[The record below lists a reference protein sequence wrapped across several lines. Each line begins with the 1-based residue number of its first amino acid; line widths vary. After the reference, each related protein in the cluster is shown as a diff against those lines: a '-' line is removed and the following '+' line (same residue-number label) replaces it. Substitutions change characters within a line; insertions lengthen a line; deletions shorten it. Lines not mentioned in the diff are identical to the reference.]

1 MSNLDKVLA
10 DFKGG
15 KFVVVTD
22 DENRENEA
30 DLILLAE
37 KATAENIG
45 FMVRYTSGVI
55 CGIINEETAKRLK
68 LPLMVKRNEDN
79 HNTAFTVTV
88 DAIAGRSTGI
98 PAEERANTLRAL
110 ADAKSLPTDFARPG
124 HVFPLISAPGGLHER
139 RGHTEASM
147 ALCELT
153 NSNPS
158 AVLSELVNDDG
169 SMMRGGQITE
179 FAKQHGLEI
188 ISIDELARAL
198 PAKKSVEASKIE
210 WANLPLENA
219 EWQISTYIS
228 PTGAEHAILKFADSP
243 KNQPL
248 VRVHSECLTGDVFGS
263 KRCDCGPQLQ
273 EAIQLIEENGHGY
286 IVYIRDHEGRGIGLA
301 EKIRAYV
308 LQDSGQDTVQANV
321 SIGQP
326 IDDRTYEDAAEILHR
341 LKITSLTLLTNNP
354 EKISAIRSAGIE
366 VSVAP
371 LEVIANKHNQKY
383 LETKRDKLN
392 HALGAL

>member
-1 MSNLDKVLA
+1 VSNLDKVLA
-10 DFKGG
+10 DFKAG

-22 DENRENEA
+22 DESRENEA

-37 KATAENIG
+37 KSTAENIG

-79 HNTAFTVTV
+79 HSTAFTVTV

-98 PAEERANTLRAL
+98 PAQERANTLRAL
-110 ADAKSLPTDFARPG
+110 ADAKSLATDFARPG
-124 HVFPLISAPGGLHER
+124 HVFPLISAAGGLHER

-153 NSNPS
+153 GSNPS

-169 SMMRGGQITE
+169 SMMRGAQISR
-179 FAKQHGLEI
+179 FAEEHGLEV
-188 ISIDELARAL
+188 ISIDELSRVL
-198 PAKKSVEASKIE
+198 PVKKSIDASTME
-210 WANLPLENA
+210 WASLPLENTV
-219 EWQISTYIS
+219 WQISTYIS
-228 PTGAEHAILKFADSP
+228 PTGAEHAILKLADTP
-243 KNQPL
+243 QNQPL

-263 KRCDCGPQLQ
+263 KRCDCGSQLQ
-273 EAIQLIEENGHGY
+273 EAIRLIEENGNGY
-286 IVYIRDHEGRGIGLA
+286 IIYIRDHEGRGIGLA

-308 LQDSGQDTVQANV
+308 LQDSGQDTVEANI

-326 IDDRTYEDAAEILHR
+326 IDDRTYEDAAEILQR
-341 LKITSLTLLTNNP
+341 LEITALTLLTNNP
-354 EKISAIRSAGIE
+354 EKISAIKAAGI
-366 VSVAP
+366 VVTTAP
-371 LEVIANKHNQKY
+371 LQVVANKHNQKY

-392 HALGAL
+392 HALGAI

>member
-1 MSNLDKVLA
+1 MSNLEKVLSE
-10 DFKGG
+10 FKAG
-15 KFVVVTD
+15 KFIVVTD

-30 DLILLAE
+30 DLILLAD
-37 KATAENIG
+37 KATPENIG

-55 CGIINEETAKRLK
+55 CGIITEETAKKLK

-79 HNTAFTVTV
+79 HTTAFTVTV

-98 PAEERANTLRAL
+98 PAAERANTLRAL
-110 ADAKSLPTDFARPG
+110 ANASSLPTDFARPG
-124 HVFPLISAPGGLHER
+124 HVFPLISVPGGLHQR

-153 NSNPS
+153 GSNPC

-169 SMMRGGQITE
+169 SMMRGSQITE
-179 FAKQHGLEI
+179 FAKAHDLEV
-188 ISIDELARAL
+188 ISIDELSRVL
-198 PAKKSVEASKIE
+198 PEKKSTDIASLE
-210 WANLPLENA
+210 WAELPLGSA
-219 EWQISTYIS
+219 QWQISTYIS
-228 PTGAEHAILKFADSP
+228 PTGAEHAVLKFAQSP
-243 KNQPL
+243 SSQPV

-273 EAIQLIEENGHGY
+273 EAIRLIEENGHGY
-286 IVYIRDHEGRGIGLA
+286 VIYLRDHEGRGIGLA

-308 LQDSGQDTVQANV
+308 LQDSGQDTVEANI

-326 IDDRTYEDAAEILHR
+326 VDDRTYEDAAEILNR
-341 LKITSLTLLTNNP
+341 LKVKSLTLLTNNP
-354 EKISAIRSAGIE
+354 EKIAAIKATGI
-366 VSVAP
+366 SLTTAP

>member
-1 MSNLDKVLA
+1 MSNLDKALA
-10 DFKGG
+10 DFKSG
-15 KFVVVTD
+15 KFVIVTD

-55 CGIINEETAKRLK
+55 CGIIDEDTAKRLK

-79 HNTAFTVTV
+79 HTTAFTVTV
-88 DAIAGRSTGI
+88 DLIAGRSTGI
-98 PAEERANTLRAL
+98 PANERANTLRAL
-110 ADAKSLPTDFARPG
+110 ANPKSQATDFARPG
-124 HVFPLISAPGGLHER
+124 HVFPLISVAGGLHQR
-139 RGHTEASM
+139 RGHTEASI

-153 NSNPS
+153 GSHPS

-169 SMMRGGQITE
+169 SMMRGAQITE
-179 FAKQHGLEI
+179 FAKENAI
-188 ISIDELARAL
+188 EVISIDELSRAL
-198 PAKKSVEASKIE
+198 PEKQSPVVQIME

-228 PTGAEHAILKFADSP
+228 PTGAEHAILKFADSSE
-243 KNQPL
+243 KNPL
-248 VRVHSECLTGDVFGS
+248 VRIHSECLTGDVFGS

-273 EAIQLIEENGHGY
+273 EAIRLIEENGHGY
-286 IVYIRDHEGRGIGLA
+286 VIYLRDHEGRGIGLA
-301 EKIRAYV
+301 EKVRAYV
-308 LQDSGQDTVQANV
+308 AQDSGQDTVEANI

-326 IDDRTYEDAAEILHR
+326 VDDRTYEDAVEILKR
-341 LKITSLTLLTNNP
+341 LGVNDLTLLTNNP
-354 EKISAIRSAGIE
+354 EKSSSLGAQGFNAKIQSLQ
-366 VSVAP
+366 VT
-371 LEVIANKHNQKY
+371 ANEHNQKY

>member
-110 ADAKSLPTDFARPG
+110 ADAKSIPTDFSRPG

-139 RGHTEASM
+139 RGHTEASI
-147 ALCELT
+147 ALCELSG
-153 NSNPS
+153 SNPS

-179 FAKQHGLEI
+179 FAKEHGLEI

-198 PAKKSVEASKIE
+198 PVKKNIEVAKME

-228 PTGAEHAILKFADSP
+228 PTGAEHAILKFAESAT
-243 KNQPL
+243 KQPL

-286 IVYIRDHEGRGIGLA
+286 VIYIRDHEGRGIGLA

-326 IDDRTYEDAAEILHR
+326 VDDRTYEDAAEILHR

-354 EKISAIRSAGIE
+354 EKLSAIRKAGIE
-366 VSVAP
+366 VRVAP

>member
-1 MSNLDKVLA
+1 MSNLEKVLSE
-10 DFKGG
+10 FKAG
-15 KFVVVTD
+15 KFIVVTD

-30 DLILLAE
+30 DLILLAD
-37 KATAENIG
+37 KATPENIG

-55 CGIINEETAKRLK
+55 CGIITEETAKKLK

-79 HNTAFTVTV
+79 HTTAFTVTV

-98 PAEERANTLRAL
+98 PAAERANTLRAL
-110 ADAKSLPTDFARPG
+110 ANASSLPTDFARPG
-124 HVFPLISAPGGLHER
+124 HVFPLISVPGGLHQR

-153 NSNPS
+153 GSNPC

-169 SMMRGGQITE
+169 SMMRGSQITE
-179 FAKQHGLEI
+179 FAEAHDLEV
-188 ISIDELARAL
+188 ISIDELSRVL
-198 PAKKSVEASKIE
+198 PEKKSADIASLE
-210 WANLPLENA
+210 WAELPLGSA
-219 EWQISTYIS
+219 QWQISTYIS
-228 PTGAEHAILKFADSP
+228 PTGAEHAVLKFAQTP
-243 KNQPL
+243 INQPV

-273 EAIQLIEENGHGY
+273 EAIRIIEESGHGY
-286 IVYIRDHEGRGIGLA
+286 VIYLRDHEGRGIGLA
-301 EKIRAYV
+301 EKIRAYA
-308 LQDSGQDTVQANV
+308 LQDSGQDTVEANI

-326 IDDRTYEDAAEILHR
+326 VDDRTYEDAAEILHR
-341 LKITSLTLLTNNP
+341 LKVKSLTLLTNNP
-354 EKISAIRSAGIE
+354 EKIAAIKATGMSLTT
-366 VSVAP
+366 AP

>member
-1 MSNLDKVLA
+1 MNNLEQVLS
-10 DFKGG
+10 DFRAG
-15 KFVVVTD
+15 KFIVVTD
-22 DENRENEA
+22 DESRENEA

-37 KATAENIG
+37 KSTAENIG

-55 CGIINEETAKRLK
+55 CGVITAETAKRLK

-79 HNTAFTVTV
+79 HSTAFTVTV

-110 ADAKSLPTDFARPG
+110 ADINSQPTDFARPG
-124 HVFPLISAPGGLHER
+124 HVFPLISVAGGLHER
-139 RGHTEASM
+139 RGHTEASI
-147 ALCELT
+147 ALCELSGS
-153 NSNPS
+153 NSA

-169 SMMRGGQITE
+169 SMMRGAQITD
-179 FAKQHGLEI
+179 FANKHGLQV
-188 ISIDELARAL
+188 ISIEELARIAPKQPISEDIDL
-198 PAKKSVEASKIE
+198 D
-210 WANLPLENA
+210 WAELPLQGA
-219 EWQISTYIS
+219 DWKISTYIS
-228 PTGAEHAILKFADSP
+228 PTGAEHAILKFGE
-243 KNQPL
+243 NLNQQPL
-248 VRVHSECLTGDVFGS
+248 VRIHSECLTGDVFGS
-263 KRCDCGPQLQ
+263 KRCDCGSQLD
-273 EAIQLIEENGHGY
+273 EAMRLIEESGNGY
-286 IVYIRDHEGRGIGLA
+286 IIYLRDHEGRGIGLA

-308 LQDSGQDTVQANV
+308 LQDSGQDTVQANL

-326 IDDRTYEDAAEILHR
+326 IDDRTYEDAVSVLHR

-354 EKISAIRSAGIE
+354 EKIAAIKGSGI
-366 VSVAP
+366 SVTAAA

>member
-1 MSNLDKVLA
+1 MSNLDKVLD
-10 DFKGG
+10 DFKSG
-15 KFVVVTD
+15 KFVIVTD

-55 CGIINEETAKRLK
+55 CGIIDEDTAKRLK

-79 HNTAFTVTV
+79 HTTAFTVTV
-88 DAIAGRSTGI
+88 DLIAGRSTGI
-98 PAEERANTLRAL
+98 PANERANTLRAL
-110 ADAKSLPTDFARPG
+110 ANPKSQPTDFARPG
-124 HVFPLISAPGGLHER
+124 HVFPLISVAGGLHQR
-139 RGHTEASM
+139 RGHTEASI

-153 NSNPS
+153 GSHPS

-169 SMMRGGQITE
+169 SMMRGAQITE
-179 FAKQHGLEI
+179 FATKHAIEV
-188 ISIDELARAL
+188 ISIDELSRVL
-198 PAKKSVEASKIE
+198 PKKESPVVPILE
-210 WANLPLENA
+210 WAQLPLENA

-228 PTGAEHAILKFADSP
+228 PTGAEHAIIKFAGPVEKS
-243 KNQPL
+243 PL
-248 VRVHSECLTGDVFGS
+248 VRIHSECLTGDVFGS

-273 EAIQLIEENGHGY
+273 EAIRLIEENGHGY
-286 IVYIRDHEGRGIGLA
+286 VIYLRDHEGRGIGLA
-301 EKIRAYV
+301 EKVRAYV
-308 LQDSGQDTVQANV
+308 AQDAGQDTVEANI

-326 IDDRTYEDAAEILHR
+326 VDDRTYEDAIEILKR
-341 LKITSLTLLTNNP
+341 LGVNDLTLLTNNP
-354 EKISAIRSAGIE
+354 EKCAALKTHGFTTKIQTLQVTSNE
-366 VSVAP
+366 Y
-371 LEVIANKHNQKY
+371 NQKY

>member
-110 ADAKSLPTDFARPG
+110 ADAKSLPTDFSRPG

-139 RGHTEASM
+139 RGHTEASI

-153 NSNPS
+153 SSNPS

-179 FAKQHGLEI
+179 FAKEHGLEI
-188 ISIDELARAL
+188 ISIDELARVL
-198 PAKKSVEASKIE
+198 PVKKSGEVAKMQ
-210 WANLPLENA
+210 WADLPLENA

-243 KNQPL
+243 KSQPL
-248 VRVHSECLTGDVFGS
+248 VRVHSECLTGDVLGS

-273 EAIQLIEENGHGY
+273 EAIHLIEENGHGY
-286 IVYIRDHEGRGIGLA
+286 VIYIRDHEGRGIGLA

-326 IDDRTYEDAAEILHR
+326 VDDRTYEDAAEILHR

-354 EKISAIRSAGIE
+354 EKVSAIKKAGIE
-366 VSVAP
+366 VTTAP
-371 LEVIANKHNQKY
+371 LEVVANKHNQKY

>member
-1 MSNLDKVLA
+1 MSNLEKVFSE
-10 DFKGG
+10 FKAG
-15 KFVVVTD
+15 KFIVVTD

-30 DLILLAE
+30 DLILLAD
-37 KATAENIG
+37 KATPENIG

-55 CGIINEETAKRLK
+55 CGIITEETAKKLK

-79 HNTAFTVTV
+79 HTTAFTVTV

-98 PAEERANTLRAL
+98 PAAERANTLRAL
-110 ADAKSLPTDFARPG
+110 ANASSLPTDFARPG
-124 HVFPLISAPGGLHER
+124 HVFPLISVPGGLHQR

-153 NSNPS
+153 GSNPC

-169 SMMRGGQITE
+169 SMMRGSQITE
-179 FAKQHGLEI
+179 FAKAHDLEV
-188 ISIDELARAL
+188 ISIDELSRVL
-198 PAKKSVEASKIE
+198 PEKKSADIASLE
-210 WANLPLENA
+210 WAELPLGSA
-219 EWQISTYIS
+219 QWQISTYIS
-228 PTGAEHAILKFADSP
+228 PTGAEHAVLKFAQTPSS
-243 KNQPL
+243 QPV

-273 EAIQLIEENGHGY
+273 EAIRLIEENGHGY
-286 IVYIRDHEGRGIGLA
+286 VIYLRDHEGRGIGLA
-301 EKIRAYV
+301 EKIRAYA
-308 LQDSGQDTVQANV
+308 LQDSGQDTVEANI

-326 IDDRTYEDAAEILHR
+326 VDDRTYEDAAEILNR
-341 LKITSLTLLTNNP
+341 LKVKSLTLLTNNP
-354 EKISAIRSAGIE
+354 EKIAAIKATGI
-366 VSVAP
+366 SLTTAP

>member
-79 HNTAFTVTV
+79 HTTAFTVTV
-88 DAIAGRSTGI
+88 DVIAGRSTGI

-124 HVFPLISAPGGLHER
+124 HVFPLISVAGGLHER

-153 NSNPS
+153 GSNPS

-188 ISIDELARAL
+188 ISIDELSRVL
-198 PAKKSVEASKIE
+198 PVKKVSQTPNLE
-210 WANLPLENA
+210 WAKLPLENA
-219 EWQISTYIS
+219 DWQISTYIS
-228 PTGAEHAILKFADSP
+228 PTGAEHAILKFAQSAT
-243 KNQPL
+243 KQPL

-273 EAIQLIEENGHGY
+273 EAIRLIEENGHGY
-286 IVYIRDHEGRGIGLA
+286 VIYIRDHEGRGIGLA
-301 EKIRAYV
+301 EKIRAYA
-308 LQDSGQDTVQANV
+308 LQDAGQDTVQANV

-341 LKITSLTLLTNNP
+341 LQITSLILLTNNP
-354 EKISAIRSAGIE
+354 EKIAAISAAGI
-366 VSVAP
+366 SVTTAP
-371 LEVIANKHNQKY
+371 LQVAANKHNQKY

>member
-1 MSNLDKVLA
+1 MSNLDQVLS
-10 DFKGG
+10 DFKAG
-15 KFVVVTD
+15 KFIVVTD

-37 KATAENIG
+37 KSNAENIG

-55 CGIINEETAKRLK
+55 CGVITAETAKRLK

-79 HNTAFTVTV
+79 HSTAFTVTV

-98 PAEERANTLRAL
+98 PAQERANTLRAL
-110 ADAKSLPTDFARPG
+110 ADINSQPTDFARPG
-124 HVFPLISAPGGLHER
+124 HVFPLISVAGGLHKR
-139 RGHTEASM
+139 RGHTEASI
-147 ALCELT
+147 ALCELSGS
-153 NSNPS
+153 NSA

-169 SMMRGGQITE
+169 SMMRGAQIAE
-179 FAKQHGLEI
+179 FANQHGLQV
-188 ISIDELARAL
+188 ISIDQLARIAPNQSINEDFDL
-198 PAKKSVEASKIE
+198 D
-210 WANLPLENA
+210 WADLPLNDVD
-219 EWQISTYIS
+219 WKISSFIS
-228 PTGAEHAILKFADSP
+228 PTGAEHAVLKFGAQTNS
-243 KNQPL
+243 QPL

-263 KRCDCGPQLQ
+263 KRCDCGSQLQ
-273 EAIQLIEENGHGY
+273 EAMRLIEESGHGY
-286 IVYIRDHEGRGIGLA
+286 IIYLRDHEGRGIGLV

-308 LQDSGQDTVQANV
+308 LQDSGQDTVQANL

-326 IDDRTYEDAAEILHR
+326 VDDRTYEDAAIILHR
-341 LKITSLTLLTNNP
+341 LQVKSLTLLTNNP
-354 EKISAIRSAGIE
+354 EKIAAIKESGIA
-366 VSVAP
+366 VTVAP

>member
-1 MSNLDKVLA
+1 MSNLEQVLS

-15 KFVVVTD
+15 KFIVVTD
-22 DENRENEA
+22 DESRENEA

-37 KATAENIG
+37 KSNAENIG

-55 CGIINEETAKRLK
+55 CGVITAETAMRLK

-79 HNTAFTVTV
+79 HSTAFTVTV

-98 PAEERANTLRAL
+98 PAQERANTLRAL
-110 ADAKSLPTDFARPG
+110 ADIKSQPTDFARPG
-124 HVFPLISAPGGLHER
+124 HVFPLISVAGGLHER
-139 RGHTEASM
+139 RGHTEASI
-147 ALCELT
+147 ALCELSGS
-153 NSNPS
+153 NSA

-169 SMMRGGQITE
+169 SMMRGAQITE
-179 FAKQHGLEI
+179 FASQHGLQI
-188 ISIDELARAL
+188 ISIDELARVA
-198 PAKKSVEASKIE
+198 PKKSINEDFVMD
-210 WANLPLENA
+210 WAELPLNGA
-219 EWQISTYIS
+219 DWKISAFIS
-228 PTGAEHAILKFADSP
+228 PTGAEHAILKFGVQTDS
-243 KNQPL
+243 QPL

-263 KRCDCGPQLQ
+263 KRCDCGSQLQ
-273 EAIQLIEENGHGY
+273 EAMRLIEESGHGY
-286 IVYIRDHEGRGIGLA
+286 IVYLRDHEGRGIGLA

-308 LQDSGQDTVQANV
+308 LQDSGQDTVQANI

-326 IDDRTYEDAAEILHR
+326 VDDRTYEDAASILQ
-341 LKITSLTLLTNNP
+341 LLQITSLTLLTNNP
-354 EKISAIRSAGIE
+354 EKIAAIKKSGI
-366 VSVAP
+366 SVTSAP

>member
-1 MSNLDKVLA
+1 MSNLDKALA
-10 DFKGG
+10 DFKAG

-37 KATAENIG
+37 MANAENIG

-55 CGIINEETAKRLK
+55 CGIITEETAKRLK

-79 HNTAFTVTV
+79 HTTAFTVTV

-110 ADAKSLPTDFARPG
+110 ANPTSPATDFARPG
-124 HVFPLISAPGGLHER
+124 HVFPLISVPGGLHQR
-139 RGHTEASM
+139 RGHTEASI

-153 NSNPS
+153 GSNPS

-169 SMMRGGQITE
+169 SMMRGQQITD
-179 FAKQHGLEI
+179 FAAEHGLEV
-188 ISIDELARAL
+188 ISIDELARVL
-198 PAKKSVEASKIE
+198 PVRESAEEAKLE
-210 WANLPLENA
+210 WAALPLESA
-219 EWQISTYIS
+219 DWQISTFIS
-228 PTGAEHAILKFADSP
+228 PTGAEHAILKFAQSP
-243 KNQPL
+243 DKTPL
-248 VRVHSECLTGDVFGS
+248 VRIHSECLTGDVFGS

-273 EAIQLIEENGHGY
+273 EAIRLIEENGNGY
-286 IVYIRDHEGRGIGLA
+286 VIYLRDHEGRGIGLA
-301 EKIRAYV
+301 GKIRAYV
-308 LQDSGQDTVQANV
+308 LQDGGQDTVEANI

-326 IDDRTYEDAAEILHR
+326 VDDRTYEDAVAILNR
-341 LKITSLTLLTNNP
+341 LSLKELTLLTNNP
-354 EKISAIRSAGIE
+354 EKIYALNNQGFSAKFQSLQVSAN
-366 VSVAP
+366 VH
-371 LEVIANKHNQKY
+371 NKKY

>member
-1 MSNLDKVLA
+1 MSNLEKVLSE
-10 DFKGG
+10 FKAG
-15 KFVVVTD
+15 KFIVVTD

-30 DLILLAE
+30 DLILLAD
-37 KATAENIG
+37 KATPENIG

-55 CGIINEETAKRLK
+55 CGIITEETAKKLK

-79 HNTAFTVTV
+79 HTTAFTVTV

-98 PAEERANTLRAL
+98 PAAERANTLRAL
-110 ADAKSLPTDFARPG
+110 ANASSLPTDFARPG
-124 HVFPLISAPGGLHER
+124 HVFPLISVAGGLHQR

-153 NSNPS
+153 GSNPC

-169 SMMRGGQITE
+169 SMMRGSQITE
-179 FAKQHGLEI
+179 FAKAHDLEV
-188 ISIDELARAL
+188 ISIDELSRVL
-198 PAKKSVEASKIE
+198 PEKKSADIASLE
-210 WANLPLENA
+210 WAELPLGSA
-219 EWQISTYIS
+219 QWQISTYIS
-228 PTGAEHAILKFADSP
+228 PTGAEHAVLKFAQTPSS
-243 KNQPL
+243 QPV

-273 EAIQLIEENGHGY
+273 EAIRLIEENGHGY
-286 IVYIRDHEGRGIGLA
+286 VIYLRDHEGRGIGLA

-308 LQDSGQDTVQANV
+308 LQDSGQDTVEANI

-326 IDDRTYEDAAEILHR
+326 VDDRTYEDAAEILNR
-341 LKITSLTLLTNNP
+341 LKVKSLTLLTNNP
-354 EKISAIRSAGIE
+354 EKIAAIKATGI
-366 VSVAP
+366 SLTTAP